1 MSPNPSTLSRVR
13 AAAGRAGAAARWA
26 GVEHEPT
33 VKVRVYASD
42 AARIKAIGG
51 TTAQAVRTLLTRAA
65 VK

>member
-1 MSPNPSTLSRVR
+1 MPNCSDIHRVR

-26 GVEHEPT
+26 GVEREPT

-42 AARIKAIGG
+42 AVRIKAIGG

>member
-26 GVEHEPT
+26 GVEREPT
-33 VKVRVYASD
+33 VKVRVYVSD

-51 TTAQAVRTLLTRAA
+51 TFAQAVHTLLTRAA
-65 VK
+65 AK

>member
-26 GVEHEPT
+26 GVEREPT
-33 VKVRVYASD
+33 VKVRVYVSD
-42 AARIKAIGG
+42 VAAIKAIGG